1 MPWCAVWHSLAA
13 NQLGVL
19 GLALRKKI
27 TSNDKAPSVD
37 SQVQADDK
45 RPPEIFMQVR
55 LTVYPEVKGRGF
67 QWEVEI
73 YENLLPGSSGS
84 VSANS
89 TSNSICWLVPLY
101 RLKLRMVALLL
112 YCEGR
117 SSWILSTGGSRT
129 SGRIF
134 NQFQHHFVL
143 QRSSSG
149 SFMLSA
155 GFVVCSRV
163 EVSIKSQFWCL
174 DHTSYTENYWVQ
186 QQVKT
191 FRNMFDSPHS
201 TLLLLF
207 APLLVQMKAPHYTEN
222 KWKWIPFTWCLILR
236 QGLVQLES
244 IKTSENTAHLAVC
257 NLLPRQV
264 SLLFMSLFLLSGWLG
279 TTLKLKVILPDFIMY
294 HLSFIFIYHLSHAC
308 CTVALRCAPGGWDRC
323 HQHQRWYSRGT
334 HQFVSSSR
342 CQRPGICRNLRKC
355 LCSCQ
360 LVVWSIK
367 CWDSERNHVVC
378 EFPTCFDSD

>member
-1 MPWCAVWHSLAA
+1 MFFLLESVMSFTRPSC
-13 NQLGVL
+13 LGVQFGIPL
-19 GLALRKKI
+19 LPTSLEFWASPSKKI

-129 SGRIF
+129 SGRSF

-222 KWKWIPFTWCLILR
+222 KWKWIPSTWCLILR

-244 IKTSENTAHLAVC
+244 IKTSENTAHLAAC

-264 SLLFMSLFLLSGWLG
+264 SLLFMSLFFAFRVAGYHAETESHSTGLHYVPS
-279 TTLKLKVILPDFIMY
+279 VIYI
-294 HLSFIFIYHLSHAC
+294 HLSFKPCLLYRGIAL
-308 CTVALRCAPGGWDRC
+308 CTRRMR
-323 HQHQRWYSRGT
+323 Q
-334 HQFVSSSR
+334 VSSTSAMVFKR
-342 CQRPGICRNLRKC
+342 NSSICQFQQMPKAGDMPQSQEVLV
-355 LCSCQ
+355 Q
-360 LVVWSIK
+360 LSAGRLINQVLG
-367 CWDSERNHVVC
+367 
-378 EFPTCFDSD
+378 